1 MALWNGRACVA
12 SCYWL
17 LVVLILSH
25 LYFDLPV
32 LFEII
37 KVGGSQHAEYKS
49 FQASL
54 SELSKRFGV
63 VNISIR
69 TK

>member
-1 MALWNGRACVA
+1 MRGFLLLAVA
-12 SCYWL
+12 F
-17 LVVLILSH
+17 LVVLILSY
-25 LYFDLPV
+25 LFFDLPV